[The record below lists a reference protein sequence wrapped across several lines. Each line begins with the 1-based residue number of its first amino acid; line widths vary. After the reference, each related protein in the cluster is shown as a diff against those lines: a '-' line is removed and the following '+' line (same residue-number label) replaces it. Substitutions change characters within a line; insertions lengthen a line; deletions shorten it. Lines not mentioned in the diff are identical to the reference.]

1 MRRIKRWNLFFEK
14 RWCRHF
20 DSLST
25 LFFGTSRDVSQHES
39 HQKCICMEKK
49 STLNATRWQ
58 HGQNFNDTLSKKV
71 ALEVLLVYWF
81 SWSAC
86 MECPMWPADAHSM
99 NQNHARRHI
108 KGYKIKSYE
117 WKQFFLVRGGR
128 RIHNHGFVNGFRRKS
143 HSIRS
148 FSPRLWRNFIV
159 YYIVCVYPDDVYV
172 SSNEI
177 KKGEKP
183 KKKN

>member
-1 MRRIKRWNLFFEK
+1 MKLVFWEALVQTFWFS
-14 RWCRHF
+14 F
-20 DSLST
+20 DSLLWNISSPNMKAIKNV
-25 LFFGTSRDVSQHES
+25 FVW
-39 HQKCICMEKK
+39 KKK

-99 NQNHARRHI
+99 NQNRVRRHI

-177 KKGEKP
+177 KKKARSQ